1 MVAQIYNPQTWE
13 VKAGRLGIQGQP
25 QLHGDFEDS
34 LGFFFFFKEH
44 LQLIEEKRGKEREGE
59 GGQH

>member
-1 MVAQIYNPQTWE
+1 MVTQIYNPQTWE

-25 QLHGDFEDS
+25 QLPEDFEAS
-34 LGFFFFFKEH
+34 LGFCFKGTLATHKKKKKGEKEW
-44 LQLIEEKRGKEREGE
+44 EEE